1 MLQLHDRIALIES
14 ALQNLEEREIDPAPR
29 GNPQSNPHDDP
40 PARQRHS
47 LDHRF
52 DKTAI
57 EVDAA
62 PSPTPAQEKANPFD
76 TAPSTALEPQPP
88 STKSPF
94 YDSIAA
100 SFGLGI
106 GNDDDEFA
114 DYLVYNAFV
123 TNLRV
128 CPVDLTDT
136 EHYYYLEHR
145 SFLPS
150 VPGVNLRRG
159 TDKTGKSV
167 GVAHLALIGRNMF
180 GVGDPDNDPGGMSW
194 GSMANAGFWTHMR
207 YAFEF
212 ELGDDGKT
220 RKFCWIRTRNN
231 LLDDQGDLVLVEE
244 GREDFILAE
253 YLGKGL
259 LKWKKRGRLRIRKMQ
274 AFGERWELIVL
285 LTWGSVVELSRR
297 RARVRRYSPT
307 HIISI

>member
-14 ALQNLEEREIDPAPR
+14 ALQNLEEIDPAPHPR
-29 GNPQSNPHDDP
+29 SSPNDDP
-40 PARQRHS
+40 PARHS

-52 DKTAI
+52 DKTAT

-62 PSPTPAQEKANPFD
+62 PVPTPAQEKANPFD
-76 TAPSTALEPQPP
+76 GAAPVALEPSP
-88 STKSPF
+88 TKSPF

-106 GNDDDEFA
+106 GDEDDFA

-145 SFLPS
+145 SFLPN

-159 TDKTGKSV
+159 TDKSGKSV
-167 GVAHLALIGRNMF
+167 GVAHLALIGRNTF
-180 GVGDPDNDPGGMSW
+180 GVGDLDNDPGGMSW

-212 ELGDDGKT
+212 EMGDDGKT

-244 GREDFILAE
+244 GREDLILAE

-259 LKWKKRGRLRIRKMQ
+259 LKWKKRGRLRIRRMH

-285 LTWGSVVELSRR
+285 LTWGSVVE
-297 RARVRRYSPT
+297 VRDAVWFR
-307 HIISI
+307 ILNEGRFVD